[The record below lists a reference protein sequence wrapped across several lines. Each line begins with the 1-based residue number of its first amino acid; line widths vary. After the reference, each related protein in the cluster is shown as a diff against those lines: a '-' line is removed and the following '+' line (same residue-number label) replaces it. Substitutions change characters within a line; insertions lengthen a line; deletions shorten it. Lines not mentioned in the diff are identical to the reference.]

1 MENGPSS
8 VPPAMTIHQL
18 SEVSGVPVRRIRHF
32 VAEAL
37 LAPPHGRGRAAH
49 YDRVHLD
56 RLRQIQSLRDANVGL
71 DQIRRR
77 LGEPRSSTGDV
88 ERDFETWQRWEII
101 PGLELHMR
109 ANLAPEAVSLAR
121 VLANTARQ
129 LFLSEHRDE

>member
-1 MENGPSS
+1 VEDRQVQAPA
-8 VPPAMTIHQL
+8 AMTIHQL
-18 SEVSGVPVRRIRHF
+18 ADISGVPVRRIRHY
-32 VAEAL
+32 VAEGL

-56 RLRQIQSLRDANVGL
+56 RVRQIQALRDANVGL

-77 LGEPRSSTGDV
+77 LGEPRAAAGDV

-101 PGLELHMR
+101 PGLEIHMR
-109 ANLAPEAVSLAR
+109 ANLEPEAVSLAR

-129 LFLSEHRDE
+129 LFLSEHNDT